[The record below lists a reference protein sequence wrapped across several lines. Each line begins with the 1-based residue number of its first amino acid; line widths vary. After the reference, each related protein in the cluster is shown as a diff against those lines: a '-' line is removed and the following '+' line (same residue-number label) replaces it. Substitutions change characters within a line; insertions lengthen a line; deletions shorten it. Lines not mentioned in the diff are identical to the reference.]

1 MERRRDRA
9 GKQSRRSRWPC
20 ESERVLGTSKS
31 SREADEPAS
40 RASGVKTPAG
50 SRLGARKW
58 RQPSRNAPTGAG
70 LPGDAPPP
78 EPGGGGSAWSGAGQV
93 RRSCVKP
100 ASNQEDEAPSR
111 GDAHLQE
118 SPRWK
123 PKLAE
128 AETLTAGAQVPGRQP
143 GRPPRG
149 AHQRGEP
156 ASRVTGLGQE
166 IRIRPLLAS
175 CTAPGGWV
183 PSVWGGP
190 TAGSGEAGLENTVS
204 GARASG
210 RAWNRSDASETQSRR
225 LQLGGGPAVHG
236 SRRLHPDD
244 EKCHPSRTRTGR
256 PQEVL
261 VASAWTVAPLLRNEA
276 TKGVTLAGCPDPT
289 SLLVEVLVCCGL
301 NVSPRFTC

>member
-9 GKQSRRSRWPC
+9 GKQSRRSRWPH

-70 LPGDAPPP
+70 LPGDALPP
-78 EPGGGGSAWSGAGQV
+78 EPGGGGSAWSGAGRV
-93 RRSCVKP
+93 CRSCVKP
-100 ASNQEDEAPSR
+100 ASDQEDEAPSR

-118 SPRWK
+118 SSRWK

-128 AETLTAGAQVPGRQP
+128 AETLMARAQVPGRQP
-143 GRPPRG
+143 GRPLRG

-175 CTAPGGWV
+175 CMAPGGWV

-190 TAGSGEAGLENTVS
+190 TAGSGEAGLENAVS
-204 GARASG
+204 GARASEDVHGTAQTLRRPSHGACSWEVVQQCMEADGCIRMMRNVTPAGHG
-210 RAWNRSDASETQSRR
+210 RA
-225 LQLGGGPAVHG
+225 VHRKCSWPVPGRWHHSCEMKPQRG
-236 SRRLHPDD
+236 SHSPGVQIQRVCWL
-244 EKCHPSRTRTGR
+244 KCWCVVG
-256 PQEVL
+256 
-261 VASAWTVAPLLRNEA
+261 
-276 TKGVTLAGCPDPT
+276 
-289 SLLVEVLVCCGL
+289 
-301 NVSPRFTC
+301 